1 MYLANQKA
9 RLSPGESDFFHRLLM
24 VGIAGSE
31 SKGKRNNR
39 TRQKTS
45 NLGKNVKMWEIPWH
59 FSVFLLTW
67 SFAEAPYLNKLH
79 LIDSN
84 LY

>member
-24 VGIAGSE
+24 VGIGGSE

-39 TRQKTS
+39 TRVLTS
-45 NLGKNVKMWEIPWH
+45 FINVTFENVVPVLWETP
-59 FSVFLLTW
+59 
-67 SFAEAPYLNKLH
+67 
-79 LIDSN
+79 
-84 LY
+84 